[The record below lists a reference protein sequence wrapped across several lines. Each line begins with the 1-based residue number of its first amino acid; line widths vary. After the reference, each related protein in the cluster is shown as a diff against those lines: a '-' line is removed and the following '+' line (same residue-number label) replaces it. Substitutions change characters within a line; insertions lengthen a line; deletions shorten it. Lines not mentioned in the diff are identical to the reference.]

1 MALHSFLATLRKKWR
16 AMKGVYLRTHLLIR
30 LVLPLHLKKDL
41 FTKQLVKLCTLF
53 TLYFLGAYPTLD
65 NSIRWGGT
73 RVKRLVKTGF
83 LMMVASMVL
92 FLLGACGKDELKE
105 VKVGE
110 VTRSIF
116 YAPQYVAIEKGF
128 FEEEGL
134 KVDLKTIPGGDKTMT
149 ALLSDGIDIALVGSE
164 TSIYVTAQG
173 ANDPIKNFA
182 QLTQTDGTFLVSR
195 EKIDNFSW
203 DMLKGSTF
211 LGQRKGGM
219 PQMAGEF
226 VLKKHGIDP
235 QNDLELIQNIDFA
248 NISTSFASGTGDF
261 VQLFEPTASV
271 FEMEGKGHIVA
282 SFGTESGHLPYT
294 TFMTKASFIDQDAE
308 TIEKFTRAI
317 KKAQDW
323 VYENSAEDVAK
334 TIQPYFEDTDVK
346 LIATVVERYRAQ
358 ESFAKDPIL
367 DEEEWNNLQDVMDE
381 AGELPKRMDYSELVD
396 TSFAEKVSK

>member
-1 MALHSFLATLRKKWR
+1 MKKWVKSSFL
-16 AMKGVYLRTHLLIR
+16 VF
-30 LVLPLHLKKDL
+30 VS
-41 FTKQLVKLCTLF
+41 CTL
-53 TLYFLGAYPTLD
+53 
-65 NSIRWGGT
+65 I
-73 RVKRLVKTGF
+73 
-83 LMMVASMVL
+83 
-92 FLLGACGKDELKE
+92 FLLAACGGKEKVQE

-134 KVDLKTIPGGDKTMT
+134 HVELSTIPGGDKTMT

-235 QNDLELIQNIDFA
+235 QADLELIQNIDFA
-248 NISTSFASGTGDF
+248 NISTAFASGTGDF
-261 VQLFEPTASV
+261 VQLFEPTASL
-271 FEMEGKGHIVA
+271 FEQEGRGYIVA
-282 SFGTESGHLPYT
+282 SFGTESGHVPYT
-294 TFMTKASFIDQDAE
+294 VFMAKQSFIDKNPE
-308 TIEKFTRAI
+308 VVEKFTRAL

-323 VYENSAEDVAK
+323 VYEASSEEVAEV
-334 TIQPYFEDTDVK
+334 IQPFFEDTDVE
-346 LIATVVERYRAQ
+346 LIATVVERYKQQ

-367 DEEEWNNLQDVMDE
+367 DEEEWNNLQDIMEE
-381 AGELPKRMDYSELVD
+381 AGELPKRMDHEELVD
-396 TSFAEKVSK
+396 TTFAEKVTE